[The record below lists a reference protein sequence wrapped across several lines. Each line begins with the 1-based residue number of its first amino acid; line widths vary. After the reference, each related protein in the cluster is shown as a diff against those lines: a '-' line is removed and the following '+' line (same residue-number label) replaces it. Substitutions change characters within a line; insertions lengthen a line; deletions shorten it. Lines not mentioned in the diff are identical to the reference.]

1 MADRFS
7 SLTECRIKRWIFCVY
22 AECVFFLHYNHCF
35 WLITKTKLWQYYSSS
50 SLKWCKKKIQPL
62 PVLLRNYGQVSVIW
76 CKNQTVQAR
85 HLHPP
90 SIQRA
95 SLLSLPCSHHSC
107 FHPRCMRLPSPSPGA
122 PLWRLGSAAAAAA
135 ASPAGCSLHCLVPS
149 NPQPNTAQHPALSSG
164 GGKKRFKLHIQPTKQ
179 GRPDVSS
186 STGPENLNV
195 HWRLLICFFIAEKIY
210 LSALSLLLSAST
222 LSLIYF
228 RKSRHVSCCW

>member
-1 MADRFS
+1 M
-7 SLTECRIKRWIFCVY
+7 LNVY
-22 AECVFFLHYNHCF
+22 FFLHYNHCF
-35 WLITKTKLWQYYSSS
+35 WLITITKLWQYFSSN
-50 SLKWCKKKIQPL
+50 SLKWCKKKIQTL
-62 PVLLRNYGQVSVIW
+62 PVLLRNYEQVSVIW

-90 SIQRA
+90 SIQRT

-122 PLWRLGSAAAAAA
+122 PLWRLGFSSSSSLSCRMQPALPRTQQAPAKHSAA
-135 ASPAGCSLHCLVPS
+135 SCFRLR
-149 NPQPNTAQHPALSSG
+149 G
-164 GGKKRFKLHIQPTKQ
+164 GGGGREKKRFKLHIQPTKQ

-195 HWRLLICFFIAEKIY
+195 HWRLLIRFFIAEKIY
-210 LSALSLLLSAST
+210 LSTLSLLLSAST
-222 LSLIYF
+222 LNRIYF